1 MVRMIDVEVEE
12 KRIRINFPYHRD
24 LVDLVRTLPER
35 WYDKGSRSWFV
46 PLHHLNYVLH
56 RLDGHQFKQS
66 ARLRAWKQREGASEP
81 RKVVVTP
88 VPPGTM
94 TISGLNQ
101 AAHRALQE
109 RFQEPVWL
117 VGELQDYDKNLQSSY
132 RTFFFDLVERPIPG
146 AAEVARV
153 KAVLFEKDRAV
164 MEEVLEKSGLSLR
177 DGVSVRLLGRVELY
191 PKQGSFQIQVKE
203 IDPTYTA
210 GELELNRE
218 RIYQSLM
225 DRGIG
230 GRNQGRRLPL
240 CPLRVGLI
248 TSYESD
254 AYNDFVHQ
262 LRQSGFGFS
271 VTVRHANVQGANTE
285 RSVLKGLKYFRE
297 RADQF
302 DVVAIIRGGGSRSD
316 LAYFDTDAIGEAV
329 CLHPVK
335 VICGVGHQRDQCLLD
350 LISHST
356 KTPTAAAALL
366 VEAVDEYRRELD
378 GVYHQIARSGAYRLE
393 RARERLF
400 RGGMRLERGV
410 NRQLIEA
417 RRSQSY
423 LERGLQEA
431 GRQRLGEA
439 RRGLD
444 GARRRLGHQAEQQLA
459 RKRFRVERIEGAL
472 SLRRLLLEME
482 RGRDRLSR
490 EEARLERGAIQLLDR
505 KRRELAFLAEELNL
519 LDPRRVLE
527 RGFALIRG
535 PRGAITSVD
544 ELAGGEIFEVELADG
559 VFQARREEPRDEEP
573 REDKEDLE

>member
-1 MVRMIDVEVEE
+1 MMRMIDVEVEE
-12 KRIRINFPYHRD
+12 KRIRINFPYQRD

-35 WYDKGSRSWFV
+35 WYDNRSRSWFV
-46 PLHHLNYVLH
+46 PLQHLAYVLH
-56 RLDGHQFKQS
+56 RLEGHQFKHS
-66 ARLRAWKQREGASEP
+66 SRLRAWQEQEGEGGAVQVATP
-81 RKVVVTP
+81 RI
-88 VPPGTM
+88 PPGTL

-117 VGELQDYDKNLQSSY
+117 VGELQDYDKNLKSSY

-153 KAVLFEKDRAV
+153 KAVLFEKDRGA

-177 DGVSVRLLGRVELY
+177 DGVSVRVCGRVELY
-191 PKQGSFQIQVKE
+191 PKQGSFQVVVKE

-218 RIYQSLM
+218 RVYQVLM
-225 DRGIG
+225 ERGIE
-230 GRNQGRRLPL
+230 GRNLERKLPI

-285 RSVLKGLKYFRE
+285 RSVLKGLSYFQK
-297 RADQF
+297 RAKDF
-302 DVVAIIRGGGSRSD
+302 DVVAIVRGGGSRSD
-316 LAYFDTDAIGEAV
+316 LAYFDTEAIGEAV

-335 VICGVGHQRDQCLLD
+335 VICGVGHQRDTCLLD
-350 LISHST
+350 LISDST

-366 VEAVDEYRRELD
+366 VEAVDEYRRGLD
-378 GVYHQIARSGAYRLE
+378 EVYQRIARSGGHRLE
-393 RARERLF
+393 RGRERLF
-400 RGGMRLERGV
+400 RSGMRLERGV
-410 NRQLIEA
+410 T
-417 RRSQSY
+417 RRLGELRRTQGQ
-423 LERGLQEA
+423 LERALQEA
-431 GRQRLGEA
+431 GRRRLREA
-439 RRGLD
+439 RRELEG
-444 GARRRLGHQAEQQLA
+444 GRRRLSHQAEQQVS
-459 RKRFRVERIEGAL
+459 RKRFRVERVEGAL
-472 SLRRLLLEME
+472 SLRRILLEME
-482 RGRDRLSR
+482 RAREGLQR
-490 EEARLERGAIQLLDR
+490 EEKRLERGARQQVEKR
-505 KRRELAFLAEELNL
+505 RRELSFLTEELNL

-535 PRGAITSVD
+535 AEGAITSVD
-544 ELAGGEIFEVELADG
+544 QLLIGESFEVELADG
-559 VFQARREEPRDEEP
+559 VFRARREDQNETKTKESG
-573 REDKEDLE
+573 DKE